1 MCVIL
6 ACPDNVR
13 PNAQTLR
20 NCERANPHGAG
31 VAWRED
37 GEVWWMK
44 GLDADELADLI
55 ERIEGEIVMHFRW
68 ASVGEVTPK
77 LCHPFP
83 VTPCATTRLTGRAR
97 AVLFHN
103 GTWTGWRDAL
113 ARMPRHRITDKLVS
127 DSRVAASLVDHLG
140 PQVLNRLPGKYALF
154 DRDGT
159 ELFGDWREWG
169 GMKVSNLAFLPAC
182 RTSDYFLSS
191 SGFWTLDDDEEPF

>member
-6 ACPDNVR
+6 ACPCNVR

-83 VTPCATTRLTGRAR
+83 VTPCATTRLTGRA
-97 AVLFHN
+97 
-103 GTWTGWRDAL
+103 
-113 ARMPRHRITDKLVS
+113 PPS
-127 DSRVAASLVDHLG
+127 AASPEAGACGDFQNRTQDRISLG
-140 PQVLNRLPGKYALF
+140 MSAI
-154 DRDGT
+154 
-159 ELFGDWREWG
+159 
-169 GMKVSNLAFLPAC
+169 
-182 RTSDYFLSS
+182 
-191 SGFWTLDDDEEPF
+191 